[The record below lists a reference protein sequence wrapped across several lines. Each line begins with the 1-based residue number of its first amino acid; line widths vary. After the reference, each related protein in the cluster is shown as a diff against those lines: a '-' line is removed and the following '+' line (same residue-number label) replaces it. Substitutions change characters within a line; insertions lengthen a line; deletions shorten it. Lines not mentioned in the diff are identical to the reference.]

1 MASDQ
6 TEYSIPFNRPTS
18 LGVELA
24 AVSGVLEPGRLAG
37 KGAYTGTCEN
47 WFMSRTGSQAAHF
60 MSSCTQA
67 LELAVLLADVG
78 PGDEVIMPS
87 FTFVS
92 TANAVVLR
100 GATPVFVDA
109 RLDTCNLD
117 ERLIERAITP
127 QTRAIMPVHY
137 AGIACDMDAILAVSQ
152 HFGLPVIEDAAQ
164 GVMATWRERA
174 LGSIGHLG
182 AYSFHATKNYT
193 SGGEGGLL
201 LVNDA
206 AYVEKSEIM
215 RDMGTNRA
223 SFFRGNSR
231 GYEWLSVG
239 SSYHASELQA
249 AALSAQLQC
258 AEQVNDRRRVLWYR
272 YEKELT
278 ALCQAYGI
286 TLPSVPDGCEHNG
299 HIFYA
304 RMPTGGLRDKVLS
317 HMQAAGVQAQSHY
330 RPLHAAPAASR
341 YARTSGNCANT
352 VCIAETIIR
361 LPIDR

>member
-1 MASDQ
+1 
-6 TEYSIPFNRPTS
+6 
-18 LGVELA
+18 
-24 AVSGVLEPGRLAG
+24 
-37 KGAYTGTCEN
+37 
-47 WFMSRTGSQAAHF
+47 

-67 LELAVLLADVG
+67 LEMAALLAGIG

-117 ERLIERAITP
+117 EKLVAQAVTP
-127 QTRAIMPVHY
+127 RTRAIMPVHY
-137 AGIACDMDAILAVSQ
+137 AGIACDMEAIMETAR
-152 HFGLPVIEDAAQ
+152 HFGLTVIEDAAH
-164 GVMATWRERA
+164 GVMATWRGRA

-201 LVNDA
+201 LVNDP
-206 AYVEKSEIM
+206 AYVRQSEIV

-223 SFFRGNSR
+223 DFFRGNSR
-231 GYEWLSVG
+231 SYEWLSVG

-249 AALSAQLQC
+249 AALYAQLGH
-258 AEQVNDRRRVLWYR
+258 AEQVNERRRALWYR
-272 YEKELT
+272 YQQELE
-278 ALCQAYGI
+278 AFCQAQGI
-286 TLPSVPDGCEHNG
+286 SLPVVPEGCEHNG
-299 HIFYA
+299 HIFYVL
-304 RMPTGGLRDKVLS
+304 MPSAELRDRVIS

-330 RPLHAAPAASR
+330 RPLHTAPAAAR
-341 YARTSGNCANT
+341 YARTSGSCANST
-352 VCIAETIIR
+352 RIAETIIR
-361 LPIDR
+361 LPIYYALSDDEQQRVIDSFKAAASAYMVTGGPGAAE